1 MRISALLSNFGH
13 SEREG
18 QEEATAVLLVR
29 ADEGSLDPGS
39 EKRDA
44 GQERAGPPCAPG
56 LLDSSLLG
64 APGPSAP
71 GPQWAPGSAGNSRQ
85 APLQSGRSA

>member
-1 MRISALLSNFGH
+1 LLRISALLSNFGH

-44 GQERAGPPCAPG
+44 GQE
-56 LLDSSLLG
+56 
-64 APGPSAP
+64 
-71 GPQWAPGSAGNSRQ
+71 
-85 APLQSGRSA
+85 